1 MPVSKKISIRLA
13 PIIEHAEK
21 PQQDKTIL
29 FEVLGKTEALLIAC
43 PVYRSCQKGRERF
56 SCRLSLGRSHSRQ
69 LDLRERERIGM
80 GVEN

>member
-29 FEVLGKTEALLIAC
+29 FEVLGKTEALLTAC
-43 PVYRSCQKGRERF
+43 PVYRSCQKEGNGF
-56 SCRLSLGRSHSRQ
+56 PVVYLWGAHTPA
-69 LDLRERERIGM
+69 
-80 GVEN
+80 N